1 MNNEQEKMQ
10 EKAKKALSN
19 MLQLASDAAKKAASE
34 VQKSA
39 TAFSE
44 KRQQEML
51 EKQIK
56 KYRPLTAKEY
66 KSKNFKIPNAIQIV
80 DDAVRRNIEVCE
92 GAIGWL
98 EEHKGVE
105 VLHLYDEFV
114 EKSGLSF
121 VPAPKCDTVYCV
133 DNFDR
138 STFISSSYVFSKT
151 NEEKLAELANIAHS
165 LGAKRCSVEIVESDT
180 KSSSGALG
188 INIAV
193 GGANANVA
201 ESNKQ
206 KSSGKRTMEFIG
218 SDQPTRPELKW
229 FAYDENIKGL
239 IEMRCSNN
247 NSIKST
253 TLELSGSSCATMSK
267 KVACAIDHIA
277 HISGS
282 ASMEAQAMC
291 EHSSKLIL
299 EIEF

>member
-1 MNNEQEKMQ
+1 MNSEQEKIQ
-10 EKAKKALSN
+10 EKAKKAITN
-19 MLQLASDAAKKAASE
+19 MLQIASDTAKKAAIE

-44 KRQQEML
+44 KRQQEMH
-51 EKQIK
+51 ERQIK

-98 EEHKGVE
+98 EDHKGVE

-114 EKSGLSF
+114 DKSGLSF
-121 VPAPKCDTVYCV
+121 IPAPKCDTVYCV

-138 STFISSSYVFSKT
+138 KMFISSGYIFSKT

-165 LGAKRCSVEIVESDT
+165 LGAKRCSIEIIENDT
-180 KSSSGALG
+180 KNATGTIG
-188 INIAV
+188 INIAI
-193 GGANANVA
+193 GNTNANVA

-206 KSSGKRTMEFIG
+206 KSSGKRTLEFIG
-218 SDQPTRPELKW
+218 SNEPKRPELKW
-229 FAYDENIKGL
+229 FSFDENIKGL
-239 IEMRCSNN
+239 IEMRCSDN

-253 TLELSGSSCATMSK
+253 TLEISGSSCATMSK
-267 KVACAIDHIA
+267 KLHV
-277 HISGS
+277 
-282 ASMEAQAMC
+282 
-291 EHSSKLIL
+291 L
-299 EIEF
+299 